1 MELKKLNIHSFITG
15 KDVST
20 WPAAALS
27 HWNNLDI
34 SSWLAH
40 NEQASFPSAVIS
52 QRFILRMKTNEYEL
66 KVIAFRA
73 PCEPLRLRIGSI
85 FHLSKSDG
93 TNYHRAS
100 GQLAN
105 AQKLQVFFPFSVYLQ
120 RRTKSPP
127 AADMTHMVIEYSQ
140 AWRTYRLS
148 IYFCGA
154 AACHWYV
161 WTVFVLRR
169 FPLCSTTM
177 SPSIRLLSR
186 PQQPSLRSG
195 CSFTLQFLTRQSRRL
210 ETCVFVDGSLLGRG
224 AKEQSCMHQDVQIV
238 LVTSA
243 RWVTFLTGI
252 RWTTFPRSGLLF
264 FGFGPNSRWDF

>member
-1 MELKKLNIHSFITG
+1 
-15 KDVST
+15 
-20 WPAAALS
+20 
-27 HWNNLDI
+27 
-34 SSWLAH
+34 
-40 NEQASFPSAVIS
+40 
-52 QRFILRMKTNEYEL
+52 MKTNEYKL

-73 PCEPLRLRIGSI
+73 PCERLRLRIDSI
-85 FHLSKSDG
+85 FHLSKSDA
-93 TNYHRAS
+93 TNYHCAS

-105 AQKLQVFFPFSVYLQ
+105 ALSVYLQ
-120 RRTKSPP
+120 RKIKPPP
-127 AADMTHMVIEYSQ
+127 AADMTHMAIEYSQ

-177 SPSIRLLSR
+177 SPSIRLPSR
-186 PQQPSLRSG
+186 PQQLSLRSG
-195 CSFTLQFLTRQSRRL
+195 CSFTLQFLTRQSWRL

-224 AKEQSCMHQDVQIV
+224 AKEQSCMHQDVQVV
-238 LVTSA
+238 LVTSV
-243 RWVTFLTGI
+243 RWATVLTGI